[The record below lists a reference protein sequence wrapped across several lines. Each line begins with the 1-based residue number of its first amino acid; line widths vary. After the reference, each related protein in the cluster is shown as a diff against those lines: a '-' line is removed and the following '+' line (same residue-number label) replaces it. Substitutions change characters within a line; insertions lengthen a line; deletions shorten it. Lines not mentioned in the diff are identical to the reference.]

1 MTLDKSKVLSYKK
14 YLSGHSFQ
22 TENKNKN
29 GQIVNCTLYT

>member
-1 MTLDKSKVLSYKK
+1 MILDESQILSYKK
-14 YLSGHSFQ
+14 YLFGHSFQ